1 MIWTFLTR
9 EEEMMLAGEDGHAAQ
24 KAMQILVALGK
35 IYDAERLVRVTS
47 VQVSGVSYKNLGDA
61 GLEFLDELAKDGKA
75 RVRTTLNPA
84 GMSLTDWESQGIES
98 GFAKKQLEVIDAYRR
113 LGLEISCTCT
123 PYLAGNEPAFGQ
135 HIAWGESSAVAYA
148 NSVIG
153 ARTNR
158 EGGPSALAASLTGR
172 TPLYGLHLT
181 ENRVPTLAVDVQVEL
196 RFPEDF
202 SAMGYFVG
210 RTAKDGIPYFRGIE
224 RAGLEELKTLSA
236 ALASS
241 GGVAMF
247 HVAGLTP
254 EAGPDAGGADSIA
267 FTMKELAETNSMLN
281 DEGAPDF
288 VSVGCPH
295 CSLKELSILAGMLSG
310 RQVKREFWVCCSRE
324 VKRQADEA
332 GFSVVIDKSRAK
344 FALDTC
350 MVVAPIEELGFRT
363 VATNSAKACHYLRN
377 AGLKARFMPLEECV
391 EEATR
396 AV

>member
-1 MIWTFLTR
+1 MHLTR
-9 EEEMMLAGEDGHAAQ
+9 EEEAMLAGEQGHATQ

-35 IYDAERLVRVTS
+35 IYDAEKLVRVSS

-61 GLEFLDELAKDGKA
+61 GLEFLSELASDGKA
-75 RVRTTLNPA
+75 RVKTTLNPA
-84 GMSLTDWESQGIES
+84 GMNLTDWESQGIAS
-98 GFAKKQLEVIDAYRR
+98 RFAEKQLKVIDAYEK
-113 LGLEISCTCT
+113 LGVEISCTCT
-123 PYLAGNEPAFGQ
+123 PYLAGNEPGFGE

-172 TPLYGLHLT
+172 TPLYGLHIR
-181 ENRVPTLAVDVQVEL
+181 ENRVPTVAVNVEAHL
-196 RFPEDF
+196 RLPEDF
-202 SAMGYFVG
+202 AAMGYFVG
-210 RTAKDGIPYFRGIE
+210 KAVKDGIPYFRGV
-224 RAGLEELKTLSA
+224 GLATLEDLKTLSA

-247 HVAGLTP
+247 HIEGLTP
-254 EAGPDAGGADSIA
+254 ESGLGARSLEA
-267 FTMKELAETNSMLN
+267 LTFTEKELAETGSILN
-281 DEGAPDF
+281 DEGTPDF

-295 CSLKELSILAGMLSG
+295 CSLTELATLAKLLSG
-310 RQVKREFWVCCSRE
+310 RQAKREFWICCSRE

-332 GFSVVIDKSRAK
+332 GYSRQIEESGAK

-350 MVVAPIEELGFRT
+350 MVVAPVEELGFKV

-377 AGLKARFMPLEECV
+377 AGLKVRFMPLERCV

-396 AV
+396 SG

>member
-1 MIWTFLTR
+1 MHLTG
-9 EEEMMLAGEDGHAAQ
+9 EEEAMLAGEKGHATQ

-35 IYDAERLVRVTS
+35 IYDAERLVKVSS

-61 GLEFLDELAKDGKA
+61 GLEFLSELARDGRA
-75 RVRTTLNPA
+75 RVKTTLNPA
-84 GMSLTDWESQGIES
+84 GMSLSDWRSQGIGS
-98 GFAKKQLEVIDAYRR
+98 GFAEKQLQVIEAYGK
-113 LGLEISCTCT
+113 LGVEITCTCT
-123 PYLAGNEPAFGQ
+123 PYLAGNEPSFGQ

-172 TPLYGLHLT
+172 TPLYGLHIS
-181 ENRVPTLAVDVQVEL
+181 ENRVPTIAVNVESQL
-196 RFPEDF
+196 RLPEDF

-210 RTAKDGIPYFRGIE
+210 RMAKDGIPYFRGVQ
-224 RAGLEELKTLSA
+224 RASLEDFKTLSA

-247 HVAGLTP
+247 HVEGLTP
-254 EAGPDAGGADSIA
+254 ESGLSTKNLEAITFSR
-267 FTMKELAETNSMLN
+267 KELAETNSLLN

-295 CSLKELSILAGMLSG
+295 CSLTELATLAKLLTG
-310 RQVKREFWVCCSRE
+310 RQVRREFWVCCSRE
-324 VKRQADEA
+324 VKRQGDEA
-332 GFSVVIDKSRAK
+332 GYSKLIEESGAK

-350 MVVAPIEELGFRT
+350 MVVAPIEELGYK
-363 VATNSAKACHYLRN
+363 VVVTNSAKACHYLRN
-377 AGLKARFMPLEECV
+377 AGLKVRFMPLGECV
-391 EEATR
+391 VEATR
-396 AV
+396 SG

>member
-1 MIWTFLTR
+1 MHLTK
-9 EEEMMLAGEDGHAAQ
+9 EEEAMLAGEQGHATQ

-35 IYDAERLVRVTS
+35 IYDAERLVKVSS

-61 GLEFLDELAKDGKA
+61 GLEFLSELAKDGKA
-75 RVRTTLNPA
+75 RVKTTLNPA
-84 GMSLTDWESQGIES
+84 GMNLTDWKSQGIDS
-98 GFAKKQLEVIDAYRR
+98 GFAEKQLQVIDAYGK
-113 LGLEISCTCT
+113 LGVEITCTCT
-123 PYLAGNEPAFGQ
+123 PYLAGNEPSFGQ

-153 ARTNR
+153 AMTNR

-172 TPLYGLHLT
+172 TPLYGLHIR
-181 ENRVPTLAVDVQVEL
+181 ENRVPTIAVDVEAQL

-210 RTAKDGIPYFRGIE
+210 RTAKDGIPYFRGVR
-224 RAGLEELKTLSA
+224 RAGLEDLKTLSA

-247 HVAGLTP
+247 HVEGLTP
-254 EAGPDAGGADSIA
+254 EFGLGVKNLEALT
-267 FTMKELAETNSMLN
+267 FTRKELEETDSLLN

-295 CSLKELSILAGMLSG
+295 CSLTELETLARLLSG
-310 RQVKREFWVCCSRE
+310 RQVTREFWVCCSRE
-324 VKRQADEA
+324 VKRQGDDAGYSRLIEA
-332 GFSVVIDKSRAK
+332 SGAK

-350 MVVAPIEELGFRT
+350 MVVAPVEELGYKV

-377 AGLKARFMPLEECV
+377 AGLKVRFMPLEECV
-391 EEATR
+391 AEATR
-396 AV
+396 IG

>member
-1 MIWTFLTR
+1 
-9 EEEMMLAGEDGHAAQ
+9 MLAGEEGRATQ

-35 IYDAERLVRVTS
+35 IYDAERLVKVSS

-61 GLEFLDELAKDGKA
+61 GLEFLSELAKDGKA
-75 RVRTTLNPA
+75 RVKTTLNPA
-84 GMSLTDWESQGIES
+84 GMNLTDWKSQGIDR
-98 GFAKKQLEVIDAYRR
+98 GFAEKQLQVIDAYGK
-113 LGLEISCTCT
+113 LGVEITCTCT
-123 PYLAGNEPAFGQ
+123 PYLAGNEPSFGQ

-172 TPLYGLHLT
+172 TPLYGLHLR
-181 ENRVPTLAVDVQVEL
+181 ENRVPTIAVEVEAQL
-196 RFPEDF
+196 RLPEDF

-210 RTAKDGIPYFRGIE
+210 RAVKDGIPYFRGIR
-224 RAGLEELKTLSA
+224 RAGLEDLKTLSA

-247 HVAGLTP
+247 HVEGLTP
-254 EAGPDAGGADSIA
+254 EFGLGTKNLEAVT
-267 FTMKELAETNSMLN
+267 FTRKELAETDSLLN
-281 DEGAPDF
+281 DEGEPDF

-295 CSLKELSILAGMLSG
+295 CSLAELATLAKLLTG
-310 RQVKREFWVCCSRE
+310 RQVRREFWVCCSRE
-324 VKRQADEA
+324 VKLQGDAAGYSRLIEA
-332 GFSVVIDKSRAK
+332 SGAK

-350 MVVAPIEELGFRT
+350 MVVAPVEELGYRV

-377 AGLKARFMPLEECV
+377 AGLKVRFMPLEECV
-391 EEATR
+391 SEATKR
-396 AV
+396 G

>member
-1 MIWTFLTR
+1 
-9 EEEMMLAGEDGHAAQ
+9 MLAGEDGRASQ

-35 IYDAERLVRVTS
+35 IYGAERLVKVAS

-61 GLEFLDELAKDGKA
+61 GLEFLEGLAEDGRA
-75 RVRTTLNPA
+75 RVKTTLNPA
-84 GMSLTDWESQGIES
+84 GMSLTDWKSQGI
-98 GFAKKQLEVIDAYRR
+98 GRKFAAKQLKVIDAYRR
-113 LGLEISCTCT
+113 LGIEISCTCT
-123 PYLAGNEPAFGQ
+123 PYLAGNIPSFGE

-172 TPLYGLHLT
+172 TPLYGLHLR
-181 ENRVPTLAVDVQVEL
+181 ENRAPTLVVDVEAEL
-196 RFPEDF
+196 ASPEDF

-210 RTAKDGIPYFRGIE
+210 KAAKDGIPHFRGIE

-247 HVAGLTP
+247 HIEGLTP
-254 EAGPDAGGADSIA
+254 ESDMRRRGIEGMT
-267 FTMKELAETNSMLN
+267 FTAKDNLETKSSLN
-281 DEGAPDF
+281 DGGAPDL
-288 VSVGCPH
+288 VAIGCPH
-295 CSLKELSILAGMLSG
+295 CSLTELATLARLL
-310 RQVKREFWVCCSRE
+310 RRRRVKRELWVCCSRE
-324 VKRQADEA
+324 VKRQGDRLGYARAIERS
-332 GFSVVIDKSRAK
+332 GAK

-350 MVVAPIEELGFRT
+350 MVVAPIEDLGYRV

-377 AGLKARFMPLEECV
+377 GGLGVRFMPLEECV
-391 EEATR
+391 AEATKG
-396 AV
+396 

>member
-1 MIWTFLTR
+1 MHLTK
-9 EEEMMLAGEDGHAAQ
+9 EEERMLAGEEGHATQ
-24 KAMQILVALGK
+24 KAMQILVALGN
-35 IYDAERLVRVTS
+35 IYDAKRLVEVSS

-61 GLEFLDELAKDGKA
+61 GLEFLDELAKDGRA
-75 RVRTTLNPA
+75 RVKTTLNPA
-84 GMSLTDWESQGIES
+84 GMSLTDWKSQGIES
-98 GFAKKQLEVIDAYRR
+98 GFAEKQLKVIDAYRR
-113 LGLEISCTCT
+113 LGLDISCTCT

-172 TPLYGLHLT
+172 TPLYGLHLR
-181 ENRVPTLAVDVQVEL
+181 ENRAPTLAVDVEAKL
-196 RFPEDF
+196 RLPEDF

-210 RTAKDGIPYFRGIE
+210 KAAKDGIPYFRGVE

-247 HVAGLTP
+247 HIMGLTP
-254 EAGPDAGGADSIA
+254 ESGVEVGKIEPLA
-267 FTMKELAETNSMLN
+267 FTPKDLRETSSLLN

-295 CSLKELSILAGMLSG
+295 CSLNELAILARLLDG

-324 VKRQADEA
+324 VKRQGDSA
-332 GFSVVIDKSRAK
+332 GYSRVIEKSGAK

-350 MVVAPIEELGFRT
+350 MVVAPIEELGFKT

-377 AGLKARFMPLEECV
+377 AGLGVRFMPLEECV
-391 EEATR
+391 VEATR
-396 AV
+396 SS